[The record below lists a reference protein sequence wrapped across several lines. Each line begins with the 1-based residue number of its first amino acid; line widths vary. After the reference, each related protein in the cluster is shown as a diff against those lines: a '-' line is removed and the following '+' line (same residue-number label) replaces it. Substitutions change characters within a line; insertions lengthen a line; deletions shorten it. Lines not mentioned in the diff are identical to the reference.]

1 MAEKERLRQNR
12 AGTIINV
19 TSKKMEQDV
28 IVALQQTVM
37 YIEKKF
43 RVRLAHTTDLFLK
56 DIISVLQERYQDV
69 DFTCKFERSS
79 MRPDGGILSIVAK
92 DSRKFPILITEAKNQ
107 GTNELRPKEG
117 KPKQAKGNAIERL
130 GKNVIGFRT
139 VLLGKPKQAKGNA
152 IERLGKNVIGFRT
165 VLLHESIFPF
175 VCFGDGC
182 DFAPDSSILD
192 RVITISM
199 FGELNK
205 IRVHNEGPNGIFNR
219 GSFYFRERKWTAGEM
234 QKIMS
239 EVAAKSIYY
248 YFSKYGENTFR
259 NND

>member
-69 DFTCKFERSS
+69 DFTYKFVRSS

-107 GTNELRPKEG
+107 GTNALRLKE
-117 KPKQAKGNAIERL
+117 
-130 GKNVIGFRT
+130 
-139 VLLGKPKQAKGNA
+139 GKPKQAKGNA

-182 DFAPDSSILD
+182 DFAPDSSVLD

-219 GSFYFRERKWTAGEM
+219 GSFYFRERKWTAGEI